1 MYFIDELTNLKL
13 YRRKFYL
20 PVNEKNKK
28 KNSVV
33 MLLGSDYESSKRM
46 MNHPLLV
53 NKYFNSYFVEQS
65 VMYYITNESGLK
77 VFKPGDTLITESI
90 DELLKN
96 DRSNVCKITYSGY
109 DIDTEEVMGVI
120 TPEALLE
127 MAANFKVKIPKTIK
141 VNVYRT
147 STVPE
152 STIDTINVSS
162 KKTYDERLKNYTAYL
177 RYNMMSM
184 ILNNVPN
191 KIELPLKYAI
201 CLWES
206 DMYKIHKSHWIFG
219 NEFKSLC
226 NAVDIY
232 INNKGH
238 KAFVKDVVMNPNG
251 MNKLTTKTLPDLIVD
266 DIKRFATMFGIHESM
281 HPDDLY
287 GKSKV
292 INGIMMVNE
301 NTGISLPINED
312 AAYDMAIKKALYNDR
327 YKTMKDLNIFYDK
340 VKEENPEI
348 KRTFKNLS
356 LYKSLNLFY
365 DLAHYMESY
374 VKNSTYKMERGCNT
388 MTELMNRLINDKRLP
403 EAGYTI
409 KTVLIPIL
417 DWDLDKEKPMWLYTK
432 SINPISC
439 LYNMMN
445 KNSANLKTLFGD
457 TTFVF
462 LGAKGY
468 FKMNFNEY
476 NPKTDLPKF
485 LKGIKLLRNVDYA
498 PDDEEADTSSTKAIT
513 MDIVDK
519 VEKSQGVEINNIS
532 VPKED
537 KESEE
542 KDKKEEI
549 KLKEKDKEELVK
561 TVAKAAEVSKNEE
574 DTLDALDNNDKL
586 KEILA
591 SLSEDPDEKSNI
603 SAARAS
609 RIVKIE
615 NDLMDKE
622 FKGKP
627 IRDILEDNSVSA
639 KKLPETSL
647 NIASVNDE
655 WKHLQFKN
663 LNEVYDMDGNLV
675 KMFTSFNKM
684 SHPLSVIEINAED
697 TSTSEDAI
705 ETYTIRFEDEN
716 GKRFT
721 VKLDI
726 PLMIDNRYM
735 KLRGN
740 RKEIPHQLFLMPIIK
755 TDDDTVQVVTNY
767 NKIFIRRFG
776 TTAGKSNVSCDKLM
790 KTLNKHEYKSLQV
803 IEGDCSKICARYEL
817 PIDYVD
823 LASVY
828 SKIITKDYTI
838 YFNQDELREKYKDK
852 IDEKLGLPYG
862 YDNKSKQILY
872 FNSIIKT
879 EKETISYTFAYWLSL
894 ILSSDAKLAEEG
906 FTKDFNSAPKS
917 VRYTYSKASILNTE
931 IPLIVVCAYTD
942 GLTSVLKKA
951 GIKYEFTDKKSIPD
965 PNTKDFIRFSD
976 GYLIYDIDY
985 ASSMLMNGLK
995 ACPTDQYSISEINS
1009 KPMYL
1014 DFLDTFGGRIK
1025 ADGLDN
1031 FADLLIDYP
1040 ITYNTLEYYKLPKTY
1055 IEVLLYANRL
1065 LVDNKFIK
1073 HTYITDNRRVRRN
1086 EQINAIAYSVMAHA
1100 YGYYCN
1106 QLKHGRSVP
1115 LTAKQ
1120 SAVIDEVLLNPTTS
1134 DMSIINALSEYEGFN
1149 AVTSKGPCGMN
1160 SDRSYTLDKRSF
1172 DDSMMNVLALSTGFA
1187 GNVGVTRQLTIDSNV
1202 STDQGYVVNKE
1213 ENIDKL
1219 SVTKSLC
1226 MTEALTPFG
1235 TERDDP
1241 FRTAMTFI
1249 QTSKHGM
1256 KCRRANPSLVT
1267 NGADEALPYL
1277 ISNIFAHKSKAKGK
1291 VIELNDERII
1301 VEYEDGTHEYVDLT
1315 EHVEKNSSNGFFI
1328 TLKLD
1333 TDLKLGQT
1341 VKAGDIIAYDKGSF
1355 SNEIGESG
1363 NIAYNIGTLSKL
1375 AILNTDEGYEDS
1387 AIISHKL
1394 SNAMTSDV
1402 VLCKDVSI
1410 TKATNVYN
1418 LVKKGQKVEEGD
1430 TLMILQAPYDEED
1443 TNVLLKNL
1451 VGDEEEITNIGRIPI
1466 KSKVTGVVQDI
1477 VITRCVDIDEMSP
1490 TLQKIVTS
1498 YEKDITR
1505 RKKEMEKYGLTKET
1519 VGLGSTDKLPPTG
1532 KLKNCADGLLIEIY
1546 LKYEDKMSVGDKLI
1560 YTSALKGVVR
1570 DIFPEGDE
1578 PTSEYRP
1585 NEKVDSLLAV
1595 GSVNGR
1601 MVCSIIANAG
1611 LGKAMVELSRHTK
1624 DILGIKY
1631 NDDIFND

>member
-1 MYFIDELTNLKL
+1 MYFIDELVDFKL

-33 MLLGSDYESSKRM
+33 MLLGSDYESSKRL

-65 VMYYITNESGLK
+65 VMYYITTESGVK
-77 VFKPGDTLITESI
+77 VFNPGDTLVTESI
-90 DELLKN
+90 EELLKN
-96 DRSNVCKITYSGY
+96 DHSNVCRITYSGY

-120 TPEALLE
+120 TPEALLD
-127 MAANFKVKIPKTIK
+127 MAADYKVNIPRSIK

-152 STIDTINVSS
+152 STSDTINVSS
-162 KKTYDERLKNYTAYL
+162 KRTYDDRLKNYTAYL

-184 ILNNVPN
+184 ILENVPN
-191 KIELPLKYAI
+191 KIEVPLKYAI

-206 DMYKIHKSHWIFG
+206 DLYKIHKNHWIFG

-226 NAVDIY
+226 NAVDLY
-232 INNKGH
+232 ISNKSH
-238 KAFVKDVVMNPNG
+238 KAFVKDIVLNPNG
-251 MNKLTTKTLPDLIVD
+251 MNKLSTKTLPDLVIADV
-266 DIKRFATMFGIHESM
+266 KKFAVLLGIHESV
-281 HPDDLY
+281 HPNDLY

-301 NTGISLPINED
+301 TTGIGLPITED
-312 AAYDMAIKKALYNDR
+312 AAYNTAIKKVLYNDR
-327 YKTMKDLNIFYDK
+327 YKTLKDLNTFYDK
-340 VKEENPEI
+340 VKEENPYI
-348 KRTFKNLS
+348 TKTYKNLS

-365 DLAHYMESY
+365 DLSHYTESY
-374 VKNSTYKMERGCNT
+374 IKNSTYKMERGCNT
-388 MTELMNRLINDKRLP
+388 FMELMIRLINDNRLLD
-403 EAGYTI
+403 AGYNI
-409 KTVLIPIL
+409 KTVMIPIL
-417 DWDLDKEKPMWLYTK
+417 DWDFDKEKPMWLYTK

-439 LYNMMN
+439 LYNAMS
-445 KNSANLKTLFGD
+445 KNSMNLKALFGD

-462 LGAKGY
+462 MGAKGY
-468 FKMNFNEY
+468 FKMSFNSF
-476 NPKTDLPKF
+476 NPKTDLAKF
-485 LKGIKLLRNVDYA
+485 IRDIKLLRDVNYA
-498 PDDEEADTSSTKAIT
+498 PEDEEANTSSTKAIT
-513 MDIVDK
+513 MNIVDK

-532 VPKED
+532 VSKDE
-537 KESEE
+537 EE
-542 KDKKEEI
+542 KKDAPKEEI
-549 KLKEKDKEELVK
+549 STKEKDKEELVK
-561 TVAKAAEVSKNEE
+561 TVAKAAETSKNEE
-574 DTLDALDNNDKL
+574 DTLDTLDNDDKL

-591 SLSEDPDEKSNI
+591 SLSEDPDQKSNI

-627 IRDILEDNSVSA
+627 IRDILKDDSVA
-639 KKLPETSL
+639 EQQLPEKSL
-647 NIASVNDE
+647 NIATVNDE
-655 WKHLQFKN
+655 WKHLQFTN
-663 LNEVYDMDGNLV
+663 LNEVYDMDSNLV
-675 KMFTSFNKM
+675 KMFNSFNKM
-684 SHPLSVIEINAED
+684 SHPLSVIDINAED

-721 VKLDI
+721 IKLDI
-726 PLMIDNRYM
+726 PIMIDNKYM

-755 TDDDTVQVVTNY
+755 TDDDTVQVITNY

-790 KTLNKHEYKSLQV
+790 KTLSKHKYKSMQL

-823 LASVY
+823 LASSY
-828 SKIITKDYTI
+828 SKIITKDYAI

-852 IDEKLGLPYG
+852 INEKLGLPYG
-862 YDNKSKQILY
+862 YDNKNKQILY

-879 EKETISYTFAYWLSL
+879 GNETMSYTFAYWLSL
-894 ILSSDAKLAEEG
+894 ILSSDSKLAEEG
-906 FTKDFNSAPKS
+906 FAKDFNSAPKS
-917 VRYTYSKASILNTE
+917 IRYTYSKASILNTE

-965 PNTKDFIRFSD
+965 PNTKDFIKFSD
-976 GYLIYDIDY
+976 GFLIYDIDY

-995 ACPTDQYSISEINS
+995 ACPTDEYSISEINS
-1009 KPMYL
+1009 KAMYL
-1014 DFLDTFGGRIK
+1014 DFLDSFGGRIK

-1065 LVDNKFIK
+1065 LVDNKFIR
-1073 HTYITDNRRVRRN
+1073 HTYITNNRRVRRN

-1100 YGYYCN
+1100 YGQYCT
-1106 QLKHGRSVP
+1106 QLKHGRSTP
-1115 LTAKQ
+1115 LTVKQ
-1120 SAVIDEVLLNPTTS
+1120 SAVIDEVLQNPTTS
-1134 DMSIINALSEYEGFN
+1134 DMSVINALSEYEGFN
-1149 AVTSKGPCGMN
+1149 AVTAKGPCGMN

-1172 DDSMMNVLALSTGFA
+1172 DDSMSNVIAMSTGFA

-1202 STDQGYVVNKE
+1202 STDQGYIIQNE
-1213 ENIDKL
+1213 EKMDKL

-1226 MTEALTPFG
+1226 MTEALNPFG

-1256 KCRRANPSLVT
+1256 RCRRANPGLVT

-1277 ISNIFAHKSKAKGK
+1277 ISNIFAHKAKAKGK
-1291 VIELNDERII
+1291 VIELNEERVI

-1341 VKAGDIIAYDKGSF
+1341 VKPGEIIAYDKDSF
-1355 SNEIGESG
+1355 SGDIGESG
-1363 NIAYNIGTLSKL
+1363 NIAYNIGTLSKI

-1410 TKATNVYN
+1410 TKSTNVYN

-1451 VGDEEEITNIGRIPI
+1451 VGDEEEITNLGRVPI

-1477 VITRCVDIDEMSP
+1477 VITRCVDISEMSP

-1505 RKKEMEKYGLTKET
+1505 RKKEMEKYGLMKET
-1519 VGLGSTDKLPPTG
+1519 VNLGSTDKLPPTG

-1546 LKYEDKMSVGDKLI
+1546 LKYEDKMSVGDKII
-1560 YTSALKGVVR
+1560 YTSALKGVIR

-1601 MVCSIIANAG
+1601 MVCSIIVNAG